1 MTRREACGN
10 LLGWMAASPL
20 ARAQR
25 LGLPHAVEN
34 FPALDDVVNVFDFE
48 GVARTKLAR
57 DAYDFIAGGVDDEWT
72 LRRNRE
78 AFNRIL
84 LRPRF
89 LTDVSR
95 LDLSLELFG
104 AQMEMPIL
112 VCPMG
117 GHQRA
122 HPEGEL
128 ATARAAGAVKTI
140 LAVST
145 NSSYPIDKI
154 TAAAAGPV
162 WFQLYVGPDLEGTR
176 EKVERAVAAGCK
188 AVCLTLDL
196 THETHRERNLKN
208 RIDLSRSPGIGP
220 PGGRRRGPASPP
232 RYRLPPG
239 YMPELTWSFFDEL
252 AGYAKVP
259 VLLKGILTAEDA
271 RLAVE
276 HGAAGVIVSNHGGR
290 ALDTV
295 PGTIEVLPEIVD
307 AVAGKIPVLIDGGFR
322 RGTDILMALAIGAK
336 AVMVGRPLMWAL
348 AAYGQ
353 AGVQRALELLQTEL
367 ARAMGQ
373 AGRATL
379 GSIDRSLVRTGLLV
393 P

>member
-1 MTRREACGN
+1 MTRRAAVRS
-10 LLGWMAASPL
+10 LLGWIAASPL

-25 LGLPHAVEN
+25 LGLPHPVED
-34 FPALDDVVNVFDFE
+34 FRALDEVVNVFDFE
-48 GVARTKLAR
+48 PVARTKLAR
-57 DAYDFIAGGVDDEWT
+57 DAYDYIAGGVDDEWT

-78 AFNRIL
+78 AFNKIV

-95 LDLSLELFG
+95 LDMSLELFG
-104 AQMEMPIL
+104 ARVEMPIL
-112 VCPMG
+112 ICPMG
-117 GHQRA
+117 GHGRA
-122 HPEGEL
+122 TPEGEL
-128 ATARAAGAVKTI
+128 ATARAAGAMKTI
-140 LAVST
+140 LGVST

-154 TAAAAGPV
+154 TAAATGPI

-188 AVCLTLDL
+188 AVCYTLDL
-196 THETHRERNLKN
+196 THASQRERNLKN
-208 RIDLSRSPGIGP
+208 RIDLSRSPGIGA
-220 PGGRRRGPASPP
+220 GAAGRRRGGPAEPP
-232 RYRLPPG
+232 AYRLPAG

-252 AGYAKVP
+252 VAYAKAP

-271 RLAVE
+271 RLGLE

-307 AVAGKIPVLIDGGFR
+307 AVGGKIPVLIDGGFR
-322 RGTDILMALAIGAK
+322 RGTDILMALGLGAK
-336 AVMVGRPLMWAL
+336 AVMVGRPMMWAL

-353 AGVQRALELLQTEL
+353 AGVQKALELLQTEV

-379 GSIDRSLVRTGLLV
+379 GSIDRSLVRV
-393 P
+393 ER